1 MYSRLSFNRTFMEL
15 KLERIDKKANV
26 IDAFNR
32 TFWELKIKLSDEHQL
47 CTIARF

>member
-1 MYSRLSFNRTFMEL
+1 MEL